1 MKIIK
6 NISEDEMIS
15 IFLKGEIQS
24 FRFGEKILKQLEKD
38 QKDRSVIDKP
48 DILNNKENEYRK
60 IIFGNYRGYGLNK
73 DLFENFPNNIE
84 WKRVILDKQDLLK
97 IKYINYDYWVELSGG
112 SRLVSDGAKNVVAG
126 IEIFKQ
132 PNKNFWEAAK
142 KVEQGGSFPEP
153 ILVATNISSSGLII
167 LEGHLR
173 LTAYFIK
180 PEYIPK
186 ELSAIVGISENIV
199 KWDLY

>member
-1 MKIIK
+1 MKIIN
-6 NISEDEMIS
+6 NITEDEMIS

-38 QKDRSVIDKP
+38 EKDRSVIDKP
-48 DILNNKENEYRK
+48 DILSKEENEYRK
-60 IIFGNYRGYGLNK
+60 RMFGNYRRYGLNK
-73 DLFENFPNNIE
+73 DLFENFPNDIE

-112 SRLVSDGAKNVVAG
+112 SRLVADGAKNVVAG

-132 PNKNFWEAAK
+132 PNNNFWEAAK
-142 KVEQGGSFPEP
+142 KIEQGSSFLEP
-153 ILVATNISSSGLII
+153 ILVAINISSDLVV

-173 LTAYFIK
+173 LTAYFMK

-186 ELSAIVGISENIV
+186 EFSAIVGISENIV